1 MIPMAT
7 VTQKI
12 FTCDV
17 CGNASDVQTWT
28 FGFDGKRYEIDLCPK
43 DSNGLNKVVAGY
55 ASKARKATARR
66 GQRRNGRRPNASRP
80 RQQAAKPKGARAKS
94 AGSKKEARTS
104 SSRPQDVMAACTT
117 SRSEPQ
123 EVMAAPK
130 QVGTTSRS
138 EPQDVMATGKQAA
151 NTSKSQ
157 PQKGK
162 AAAKQAAKASRSLPQ
177 KGKAAAKQ
185 AAKASGMQREKG
197 IYVYG
202 ILPADI
208 EVAGEMRGVGERP
221 GPLGIVYSDGLA
233 ALISEVDLP
242 ERLGSPEDLRPSMS
256 RSSSM
261 STESAKW
268 SG

>member
-1 MIPMAT
+1 
-7 VTQKI
+7 
-12 FTCDV
+12 
-17 CGNASDVQTWT
+17 
-28 FGFDGKRYEIDLCPK
+28 
-43 DSNGLNKVVAGY
+43 
-55 ASKARKATARR
+55 
-66 GQRRNGRRPNASRP
+66 
-80 RQQAAKPKGARAKS
+80 
-94 AGSKKEARTS
+94 
-104 SSRPQDVMAACTT
+104 
-117 SRSEPQ
+117 
-123 EVMAAPK
+123 MAAPK
-130 QVGTTSRS
+130 QVARTSRS
-138 EPQDVMATGKQAA
+138 QPQNSKAAQKPVARASRSLPQKGKAA
-151 NTSKSQ
+151 GKKAAITSRSQ
-157 PQKGK
+157 PQKVN

-177 KGKAAAKQ
+177 KGKAAGKQ

>member
-1 MIPMAT
+1 MVRTKTGIPRTVPTKTGIRGNRLPSVTRWHLHAAT
-7 VTQKI
+7 PPNPVVHRGRSQP
-12 FTCDV
+12 
-17 CGNASDVQTWT
+17 
-28 FGFDGKRYEIDLCPK
+28 R
-43 DSNGLNKVVAGY
+43 DSK
-55 ASKARKATARR
+55 
-66 GQRRNGRRPNASRP
+66 
-80 RQQAAKPKGARAKS
+80 
-94 AGSKKEARTS
+94 
-104 SSRPQDVMAACTT
+104 
-117 SRSEPQ
+117 
-123 EVMAAPK
+123 AAPK
-130 QVGTTSRS
+130 PVARASRSLPQKGKAAGKKAAITSR
-138 EPQDVMATGKQAA
+138 
-151 NTSKSQ
+151 SQ
-157 PQKGK
+157 PQKVN

-177 KGKAAAKQ
+177 KGKAAGKQ

>member
-1 MIPMAT
+1 MVRTKTGIPRTVPTKTGIRGNRLPSVTRWHLHAAT
-7 VTQKI
+7 PP
-12 FTCDV
+12 
-17 CGNASDVQTWT
+17 N
-28 FGFDGKRYEIDLCPK
+28 P
-43 DSNGLNKVVAGY
+43 VVH
-55 ASKARKATARR
+55 R
-66 GQRRNGRRPNASRP
+66 GRSQP
-80 RQQAAKPKGARAKS
+80 R
-94 AGSKKEARTS
+94 
-104 SSRPQDVMAACTT
+104 
-117 SRSEPQ
+117 

-130 QVGTTSRS
+130 QVARTSRS
-138 EPQDVMATGKQAA
+138 QPQNSKAAQKPVARASRSLPQKGKAA
-151 NTSKSQ
+151 GKKAAITSRSQ
-157 PQKGK
+157 PQKVN

-177 KGKAAAKQ
+177 KGKAAGKQ